1 MSDQY
6 AKLEKLIEFPS
17 VIGFRVI
24 VDASVA
30 NALLEVL
37 KVVDTI
43 EPDSVKDRN
52 PEPRVS
58 SKGNYVSYTVSVK
71 VRNID
76 NLKTIYTKVGS
87 LGCVKHI
94 I

>member
-6 AKLEKLIEFPS
+6 AKLEKLIDFPS
-17 VIGFRVI
+17 IIGFRVI

-30 NALLEVL
+30 NALEEVL
-37 KVVDTI
+37 RVVDTI

-71 VRNID
+71 VRNIN
-76 NLKTIYTKVGS
+76 NLKEIYTKVGS

>member
-17 VIGFRVI
+17 IIGFRVI

-30 NALLEVL
+30 NALEEVL
-37 KVVDTI
+37 RVVDTI

-58 SKGNYVSYTVSVK
+58 SKGNYVSYSVSVK
-71 VRNID
+71 VRNIN
-76 NLKTIYTKVGS
+76 NLKEIYTKVGS